1 MDLQNHNISRKAVE
15 DGFGNMIKTGD
26 TVHHQHFG
34 HDGVVKATYTA
45 VRNGVRYNEIAI
57 DQPGGPWGP
66 RDVRKL

>member
-1 MDLQNHNISRKAVE
+1 MENRDIPRKAVE
-15 DGFGNMIKTGD
+15 DGFGKMIRTGD
-26 TVHHQHFG
+26 TVRHQRFG
-34 HDGVVKATYTA
+34 RDAVVTATYTA